1 MVRTPSLDEE
11 LKRKMEKR
19 LLLFFGSTFLLV
31 SLWPQIFPPPPM
43 PEDVSSPVVENRGSG
58 LSTPADVPASPSE
71 GGPTVRLEPEV
82 RPEPSEESE
91 SEVRAAAEE
100 REVVVETSLYRLV
113 LSNRGGRLLSMRLRE
128 YLSNAREPY
137 EMVGLGAAEYL
148 NVRPLD
154 LRLSSPRDT
163 DAVSVALF
171 ETDAARKI
179 TVADGEEKTVSFR
192 WSDGRRLAVEK
203 HLTFLGATYRIH
215 VEVSVTER
223 GEEIGKQV
231 LYGGGIGNE
240 ITESRYV
247 GVDKGVVVS
256 RGEVELFTTQDV
268 DEGSGTGVSIM
279 ATGVASHYFTGLM
292 LPADDALYASR
303 FETGIVPT
311 EDVKRPERE
320 VITAA
325 LEAPTSRGVFTLYMG
340 PKKLERLE
348 ALAPG
353 MSQIIE
359 FGSWMRYPALLLRSG
374 LVRIYAFVGNWGFAI
389 VLLTVAINI
398 VLVPLKH
405 YSFVSMRRMQKLA
418 PQIQKIRDR
427 YKKVKPT
434 DPRYQQMNQEIMT
447 LYKENNAS
455 PLSGCLPML
464 LMIPFFF
471 AFYRLLMSS
480 IELRQAPFIFWIQ
493 DLAVHDPMFVLPV
506 LMGGTQMAIQKMT
519 PQTSADP
526 TQQKIMSFM
535 PVMFTFILAWAPS
548 GLVLYW
554 FSNNLV
560 SMAQQLMTNRFLGDR
575 EEKALKDG
583 KAVKSVKKSKHKK
596 SPKGEKQGA

>member
-1 MVRTPSLDEE
+1 
-11 LKRKMEKR
+11 MEKR
-19 LLLFFGSTFLLV
+19 LLLFFGATFLLV
-31 SLWPQIFPPPPM
+31 SLWPTFFPTPPM
-43 PEDVSSPVVENRGSG
+43 PEDSSFPPVENRGSG
-58 LSTPADVPASPSE
+58 LTAPADVPASPVERAGALESA
-71 GGPTVRLEPEV
+71 PSLEPKGY
-82 RPEPSEESE
+82 EESAE
-91 SEVRAAAEE
+91 RLPEQREDLEYEVRAASAE
-100 REVVVETSLYRLV
+100 REVVVETSLYRIV
-113 LSNRGGRLLSMRLRE
+113 FSNRGARLMSMQLKE
-128 YLSNAREPY
+128 YLNKNREPY
-137 EMVGLGAAEYL
+137 EMVGLGAAKYL
-148 NVRPLD
+148 DIRPLD
-154 LRLSSPRDT
+154 IRLSSPSDT
-163 DAVSVALF
+163 DTVSKALF
-171 ETDAARKI
+171 QTDAPRRM

-192 WSDGRRLAVEK
+192 WADGRGLAVEK
-203 HLTFLGATYRIH
+203 HVTFLGATYRFH
-215 VEVSVTER
+215 VEVSVSER
-223 GEEIGKQV
+223 GEEVGKQV

-240 ITESRYV
+240 VTESRYV
-247 GVDKGVVVS
+247 GVDKGVVFS
-256 RGEVELFTTQDV
+256 RGEVELFNASDV
-268 DEGSGTGVSIM
+268 GEGLGTGVSVT

-292 LPADDALYASR
+292 LPADDSLYATR
-303 FETGIVPT
+303 FETGVVPT
-311 EDVKRPERE
+311 EDEKRAERE

-325 LEAPTSRGVFTLYMG
+325 LEAPSSKAVFTLYMG

-359 FGSWMRYPALLLRSG
+359 FGSWMRYPALLLRTG
-374 LVRIYAFVGNWGFAI
+374 LVKIHAFVGNWGFSI

-405 YSFVSMRRMQKLA
+405 YSFVSMRRMQKLS

-434 DPRYQQMNQEIMT
+434 DPRYQQMNQEIMA

-455 PLSGCLPML
+455 PLSGCLPMV

-471 AFYRLLMSS
+471 AFYRLLMAS

-519 PQTSADP
+519 PQTSVDP

-535 PVMFTFILAWAPS
+535 PIMFTFILAWAPS

-560 SMAQQLMTNRFLGDR
+560 SMAQQLTTNRFLGDR
-575 EEKALKDG
+575 EAKELKDA
-583 KAVKSVKKSKHKK
+583 KAVKSVKKGKSKKG
-596 SPKGEKQGA
+596 PKGEKEGA

>member
-1 MVRTPSLDEE
+1 
-11 LKRKMEKR
+11 MEKR
-19 LLLFFGSTFLLV
+19 LLLFFGATFLLV
-31 SLWPQIFPPPPM
+31 TLWPRFFPPPPM
-43 PEDVSSPVVENRGSG
+43 PENVPSPSVENSENG
-58 LSTPADVPASPSE
+58 LSTPAELPVSPASPTE
-71 GGPTVRLEPEV
+71 PDPAVRTAPSLQEE
-82 RPEPSEESE
+82 RPEPSEESTY
-91 SEVRAAAEE
+91 EVRAASEE

-128 YLSNAREPY
+128 YLDNAREPY
-137 EMVGLGAAEYL
+137 EMVGLGAAERL
-148 NVRPLD
+148 NIRPLD

-163 DAVSVALF
+163 EAVSVALF

-179 TVADGEEKTVSFR
+179 TVADGQEKTVSFR
-192 WSDGRRLAVEK
+192 WSDGRGLAVEK

-215 VEVSVTER
+215 VDVSVTER
-223 GEEIGKQV
+223 GKEIGKQI

-247 GVDKGVVVS
+247 GVDKAVVVS
-256 RGEVELFTTQDV
+256 RGEVELFTAQDV
-268 DEGSGTGVSIM
+268 DEGSGTSVSIT

-292 LPADDALYASR
+292 LPADDSLYASR
-303 FETGIVPT
+303 FETGSVPT

-325 LEAPTSRGVFTLYMG
+325 LEAPTSRAVFTLYMG

-374 LVRIYAFVGNWGFAI
+374 LVRIYALVGNWGFAI

-434 DPRYQQMNQEIMT
+434 DPRYQHMNQEIMT

-455 PLSGCLPML
+455 PLSGCLPMV

-560 SMAQQLMTNRFLGDR
+560 SMAQQLTTNRFLGDR
-575 EEKALKDG
+575 EEKAAKDG
-583 KAVKSVKKSKHKK
+583 KAVKSVKKGKNKK

>member
-1 MVRTPSLDEE
+1 
-11 LKRKMEKR
+11 MEKR

-31 SLWPQIFPPPPM
+31 SLWPAFFPAPPM
-43 PEDVSSPVVENRGSG
+43 PEDGSSPPVDNRGGESRA
-58 LSTPADVPASPSE
+58 PADVPASPRERAAALESA
-71 GGPTVRLEPEV
+71 PSLEPE
-82 RPEPSEESE
+82 EHEESTE
-91 SEVRAAAEE
+91 NREDSEYEVRAASAE
-100 REVVVETSLYRLV
+100 RQVVVDTSLYRLV
-113 LSNRGGRLLSMRLRE
+113 FSNRGARLLSMQLWE

-137 EMVGLGAAEYL
+137 EMVGQGAAEHL
-148 NVRPLD
+148 NIRPLD
-154 LRLSSPRDT
+154 IRLSSPRNT
-163 DAVSVALF
+163 ETVSMALF
-171 ETDAARKI
+171 ETDAPSKMS
-179 TVADGEEKTVSFR
+179 VADGEEKTVSFR
-192 WSDGRRLAVEK
+192 WSDGRGLAVEK
-203 HLTFLGATYRIH
+203 HVTFFGATYRFH
-215 VEVSVTER
+215 VEVSVSER
-223 GEEIGKQV
+223 REEVGKQV
-231 LYGGGIGNE
+231 LYGGGVGNE

-256 RGEVELFTTQDV
+256 RGELELFTASDV
-268 DEGSGTGVSIM
+268 DEGSGTSVGVTAM
-279 ATGVASHYFTGLM
+279 GVASHYFTGLM
-292 LPADDALYASR
+292 LPADDSLYATR
-303 FETGIVPT
+303 FETGVVPT
-311 EDVKRPERE
+311 EDEKRAERE

-325 LEAPTSRGVFTLYMG
+325 LEAPSSKAVFTLYMG

-374 LVRIYAFVGNWGFAI
+374 LVKIHEFVGNWGFAI
-389 VLLTVAINI
+389 VLLTVAINV

-535 PVMFTFILAWAPS
+535 PIMFTFILAWAPS

-560 SMAQQLMTNRFLGDR
+560 SMAQQLTTNRFLGDR
-575 EEKALKDG
+575 EAKALKDT
-583 KAVKSVKKSKHKK
+583 KAVKSVKKGKK
-596 SPKGEKQGA
+596 GPKGEKQGA

>member
-1 MVRTPSLDEE
+1 
-11 LKRKMEKR
+11 MEKR

-31 SLWPQIFPPPPM
+31 SLWPRFFPPPPM
-43 PEDVSSPVVENRGSG
+43 PEDGSSPFVENGGSR
-58 LSTPADVPASPSE
+58 LSAPADVPASPSKQAPSVE
-71 GGPTVRLEPEV
+71 RAPSREPED
-82 RPEPSEESE
+82 RPERAEESE
-91 SEVRAAAEE
+91 YEIRAASAE

-113 LSNRGGRLLSMRLRE
+113 LSNRGARLLSMRLQE
-128 YLSNAREPY
+128 HLSNAREPY
-137 EMVGLGAAEYL
+137 EMVGLGAAEHL
-148 NVRPLD
+148 NIRPLD
-154 LRLSSPRDT
+154 LRLSSPLDT
-163 DAVSVALF
+163 ETVSMALF
-171 ETDAARKI
+171 ETDAPRKMS
-179 TVADGEEKTVSFR
+179 VADGEEKTVSFR
-192 WSDGRRLAVEK
+192 WADGRGLAVEK

-215 VEVSVTER
+215 VEVSVSER
-223 GEEIGKQV
+223 GEEVGKQV

-240 ITESRYV
+240 ITKSHYV

-256 RGEVELFTTQDV
+256 RGEVELFTAQDV
-268 DEGSGTGVSIM
+268 DEGTGVSVT
-279 ATGVASHYFTGLM
+279 ATGVASHYFTGLI
-292 LPADDALYASR
+292 LPADDGLYASR
-303 FETGIVPT
+303 FETGVVPT
-311 EDVKRPERE
+311 EDEKRAERE

-325 LEAPTSRGVFTLYMG
+325 LEAPSSKAIFTLYMG

-359 FGSWMRYPALLLRSG
+359 FGSWMRYPALLLRSA
-374 LVRIYAFVGNWGFAI
+374 LLKIYAFVGNWGFAI
-389 VLLTVAINI
+389 VLLTVAIN
-398 VLVPLKH
+398 VALVPLKH

-434 DPRYQQMNQEIMT
+434 DPRYQHMNQEIMT

-493 DLAVHDPMFVLPV
+493 DLSVYDPVYVLPV
-506 LMGGTQMAIQKMT
+506 LMGATQMAIQKMT

-526 TQQKIMSFM
+526 MQQKIMSFM
-535 PVMFTFILAWAPS
+535 PIMFTFILALAPS

-560 SMAQQLMTNRFLGDR
+560 SMAQQLTTNRFLLER
-575 EEKALKDG
+575 EEKALKDA
-583 KAVKSVKKSKHKK
+583 KAVKSVKKGK
-596 SPKGEKQGA
+596 SNKRQKGEKQGV

>member
-1 MVRTPSLDEE
+1 
-11 LKRKMEKR
+11 MEKR

-31 SLWPQIFPPPPM
+31 ILWQQFFPPPPM
-43 PEDVSSPVVENRGSG
+43 AEDGSSPFVENGGRG
-58 LSTPADVPASPSE
+58 LSAPGDVPASPSKQAPSVE
-71 GGPTVRLEPEV
+71 RAPSREPED
-82 RPEPSEESE
+82 RPERAEEPE
-91 SEVRAAAEE
+91 YEIRAASAE

-113 LSNRGGRLLSMRLRE
+113 LSNRGARLLSMRLQE
-128 YLSNAREPY
+128 HLSNALEPY
-137 EMVGLGAAEYL
+137 EMVGLSAAEHL
-148 NVRPLD
+148 NLRPLD
-154 LRLSSPRDT
+154 LRLSSPLDT
-163 DAVSVALF
+163 ETVSMALF
-171 ETDAARKI
+171 ETDAPRKMS
-179 TVADGEEKTVSFR
+179 VADGEEKTVSFR
-192 WSDGRRLAVEK
+192 WADGRGLAVEK
-203 HLTFLGATYRIH
+203 HLTFLGATYRTH
-215 VEVSVTER
+215 VEVSVSER
-223 GEEIGKQV
+223 GEEVGKQV

-240 ITESRYV
+240 ITKSHYV

-256 RGEVELFTTQDV
+256 RGEVELFTAQDV
-268 DEGSGTGVSIM
+268 DEGTGVSVT
-279 ATGVASHYFTGLM
+279 ATGVASHYFTGLI
-292 LPADDALYASR
+292 LPADDGLYASR
-303 FETGIVPT
+303 LETGVVPT
-311 EDVKRPERE
+311 EDEKRAERE

-325 LEAPTSRGVFTLYMG
+325 LEAPSSKAIFTLYMG

-359 FGSWMRYPALLLRSG
+359 FGSWMRYPALLLRSA
-374 LVRIYAFVGNWGFAI
+374 LLKIYAFVGNWGFAI
-389 VLLTVAINI
+389 VLLTVAINV

-434 DPRYQQMNQEIMT
+434 DPRYQHMNQEIMT

-493 DLAVHDPMFVLPV
+493 DLSVYDPVYVLPV
-506 LMGGTQMAIQKMT
+506 LMGATQMAIQKMT

-526 TQQKIMSFM
+526 MQQKIMSFM
-535 PVMFTFILAWAPS
+535 PIMFTFILALAPS

-560 SMAQQLMTNRFLGDR
+560 SMAQQLTTNRFLLER
-575 EEKALKDG
+575 EEKALKDA
-583 KAVKSVKKSKHKK
+583 KAVKSVKKGKSKKRQ
-596 SPKGEKQGA
+596 KGEKQGA

>member
-1 MVRTPSLDEE
+1 M
-11 LKRKMEKR
+11 
-19 LLLFFGSTFLLV
+19 
-31 SLWPQIFPPPPM
+31 
-43 PEDVSSPVVENRGSG
+43 
-58 LSTPADVPASPSE
+58 PASPSKKA
-71 GGPTVRLEPEV
+71 PAVPSAPSPEPEEHEESAEH
-82 RPEPSEESE
+82 PEESE
-91 SEVRAAAEE
+91 YEVRAASAE

-113 LSNRGGRLLSMRLRE
+113 LSNRGARLLSMRLQE
-128 YLSNAREPY
+128 HLSNAREPY
-137 EMVGLGAAEYL
+137 EMVGLGAAEHL
-148 NVRPLD
+148 NIRPLD
-154 LRLSSPRDT
+154 LRLSSPGAT
-163 DAVSVALF
+163 DVVLMALF
-171 ETDAARKI
+171 ETDAPRKMS
-179 TVADGEEKTVSFR
+179 VADGEEKTVSFR
-192 WSDGRRLAVEK
+192 WSDGRGLAVEK

-215 VEVSVTER
+215 VEVSVSER
-223 GEEIGKQV
+223 GEEVGKEV

-240 ITESRYV
+240 ITDSHYV

-256 RGEVELFTTQDV
+256 RGEVELFTAQDV
-268 DEGSGTGVSIM
+268 DKGSGTSVSVT
-279 ATGVASHYFTGLM
+279 ATGVTSHYFTGLM
-292 LPADDALYASR
+292 LPADDGLYASR
-303 FETGIVPT
+303 FETGLVPT
-311 EDVKRPERE
+311 VDVNRAERE

-325 LEAPTSRGVFTLYMG
+325 LEAPSSKAVFRLYMG

-374 LVRIYAFVGNWGFAI
+374 LVKIYSFVGNWGFAI

-405 YSFVSMRRMQKLA
+405 YSFVSMRRMQKLS

-434 DPRYQQMNQEIMT
+434 DPRYQHMNQEIMA

-471 AFYRLLMSS
+471 AFYRLLMAS
-480 IELRQAPFIFWIQ
+480 IELRQAPFVFWIQ

-506 LMGGTQMAIQKMT
+506 LMGATQMAIQKMT

-526 TQQKIMSFM
+526 MQQKIMSFM
-535 PVMFTFILAWAPS
+535 PIMFTFILAWAPS

-560 SMAQQLMTNRFLGDR
+560 SMAQQLTTNRFLMDR
-575 EEKALKDG
+575 EEKALKDA
-583 KAVKSVKKSKHKK
+583 KAVKSVKKGKSKKG
-596 SPKGEKQGA
+596 PKGEKQGA

>member
-1 MVRTPSLDEE
+1 MSAPVDVPVSKKAASLESAPSLEPAE
-11 LKRKMEKR
+11 HPEKSAEH
-19 LLLFFGSTFLLV
+19 LG
-31 SLWPQIFPPPPM
+31 
-43 PEDVSSPVVENRGSG
+43 
-58 LSTPADVPASPSE
+58 
-71 GGPTVRLEPEV
+71 EPEF
-82 RPEPSEESE
+82 
-91 SEVRAAAEE
+91 EVRAASAE

-113 LSNRGGRLLSMRLRE
+113 LSNRGARLMSMRLQE

-137 EMVGLGAAEYL
+137 EMVGLGAAEHL

-163 DAVSVALF
+163 DAVSKALF
-171 ETDAARKI
+171 ETDAPRKMS
-179 TVADGEEKTVSFR
+179 VADGEEKIVSFR
-192 WSDGRRLAVEK
+192 WSDGRGLAVEK
-203 HLTFLGATYRIH
+203 RLTFLGATYRIH
-215 VEVSVTER
+215 VEVSVTQR
-223 GEEIGKQV
+223 GEEVGKQV

-256 RGEVELFTTQDV
+256 RGEVVLFTAQDV
-268 DEGSGTGVSIM
+268 DEGSGTSVSVT

-292 LPADDALYASR
+292 LPADDSLYASR
-303 FETGIVPT
+303 FETGVVPT
-311 EDVKRPERE
+311 EDVNRTERE
-320 VITAA
+320 LITAA
-325 LEAPTSRGVFTLYMG
+325 LEAPSSKAILTLYMG

-374 LVRIYAFVGNWGFAI
+374 LMKIYAFVGNWGFAI

-418 PQIQKIRDR
+418 PEIQKIRDR

-434 DPRYQQMNQEIMT
+434 DPRYQSMNQEIMT

-526 TQQKIMSFM
+526 MQQKIMSFM
-535 PVMFTFILAWAPS
+535 PIMFTFILAWAPS

-560 SMAQQLMTNRFLGDR
+560 SMAQQLTTNRFLMDR
-575 EEKALKDG
+575 EEKAHKDA
-583 KAVKSVKKSKHKK
+583 KAVKSVKKGKGKK
-596 SPKGEKQGA
+596 SPKAGKLGA

>member
-1 MVRTPSLDEE
+1 M
-11 LKRKMEKR
+11 
-19 LLLFFGSTFLLV
+19 
-31 SLWPQIFPPPPM
+31 
-43 PEDVSSPVVENRGSG
+43 
-58 LSTPADVPASPSE
+58 
-71 GGPTVRLEPEV
+71 

-91 SEVRAAAEE
+91 YEVRAAAEE

-128 YLSNAREPY
+128 YLSNVREPY

-256 RGEVELFTTQDV
+256 RGEVVLFTTQDV
-268 DEGSGTGVSIM
+268 DEGPGTGVSIM

-325 LEAPTSRGVFTLYMG
+325 LEAPTSRAVFTLYMG

-575 EEKALKDG
+575 EEKALKDS

-596 SPKGEKQGA
+596 SPKGEKEGA

>member
-1 MVRTPSLDEE
+1 M
-11 LKRKMEKR
+11 
-19 LLLFFGSTFLLV
+19 
-31 SLWPQIFPPPPM
+31 
-43 PEDVSSPVVENRGSG
+43 
-58 LSTPADVPASPSE
+58 
-71 GGPTVRLEPEV
+71 
-82 RPEPSEESE
+82 
-91 SEVRAAAEE
+91 
-100 REVVVETSLYRLV
+100 
-113 LSNRGGRLLSMRLRE
+113 
-128 YLSNAREPY
+128 
-137 EMVGLGAAEYL
+137 
-148 NVRPLD
+148 
-154 LRLSSPRDT
+154 
-163 DAVSVALF
+163 ALF
-171 ETDAARKI
+171 ETDAPRKMS
-179 TVADGEEKTVSFR
+179 VADGEEKTVSFR
-192 WSDGRRLAVEK
+192 WADGRGLAVEK

-215 VEVSVTER
+215 VEVSVSER
-223 GEEIGKQV
+223 GEEVGKQV

-240 ITESRYV
+240 ITKSHYV

-256 RGEVELFTTQDV
+256 RGEVELFTAQDV
-268 DEGSGTGVSIM
+268 DEGSGTGVSVT
-279 ATGVASHYFTGLM
+279 ATGVASHYFTGLI
-292 LPADDALYASR
+292 LPADDGLYASR
-303 FETGIVPT
+303 FETGVVPT
-311 EDVKRPERE
+311 EDEKRAERE

-325 LEAPTSRGVFTLYMG
+325 LEAPSSKAIFTLYMG

-359 FGSWMRYPALLLRSG
+359 FGSWMRYPALLLRSA
-374 LVRIYAFVGNWGFAI
+374 LLKIYAFVGNWGFAI
-389 VLLTVAINI
+389 VLLTVAIN
-398 VLVPLKH
+398 VALVPLKH

-434 DPRYQQMNQEIMT
+434 DPRYQHMNQEIMT

-493 DLAVHDPMFVLPV
+493 DLSVYDPVYVLPV
-506 LMGGTQMAIQKMT
+506 LMGATQMAIQKMT

-526 TQQKIMSFM
+526 MQQKIMSFM
-535 PVMFTFILAWAPS
+535 PIMFTFILALAPS

-560 SMAQQLMTNRFLGDR
+560 SMAQQLTTNRFLLER
-575 EEKALKDG
+575 EEKALKDA
-583 KAVKSVKKSKHKK
+583 KAVKSVKKGK
-596 SPKGEKQGA
+596 SNKRQKGEKQGV

>member
-1 MVRTPSLDEE
+1 
-11 LKRKMEKR
+11 MEKR

-31 SLWPQIFPPPPM
+31 SLWPMFFPAPPM
-43 PEDVSSPVVENRGSG
+43 PEDGSSPPVDNRGG
-58 LSTPADVPASPSE
+58 ESTAPADVPASPRERAAALESA
-71 GGPTVRLEPEV
+71 PSLEPE
-82 RPEPSEESE
+82 EHEESTANRE
-91 SEVRAAAEE
+91 DSEYEVRAASAE
-100 REVVVETSLYRLV
+100 RQVVVDTSLYRLV
-113 LSNRGGRLLSMRLRE
+113 FSNRGARLLSMQLRE

-137 EMVGLGAAEYL
+137 EMVGQGAAEHL
-148 NVRPLD
+148 NIRPLD
-154 LRLSSPRDT
+154 IRLSSPRDT
-163 DAVSVALF
+163 ETVSMALF
-171 ETDAARKI
+171 ETDAPSKMS
-179 TVADGEEKTVSFR
+179 VADGEEKTVSFR
-192 WSDGRRLAVEK
+192 WSDGRGLAVEK
-203 HLTFLGATYRIH
+203 HVTLFGATYRFH
-215 VEVSVTER
+215 VEVSVSER
-223 GEEIGKQV
+223 GEEVGKQV

-240 ITESRYV
+240 ITESRYI

-256 RGEVELFTTQDV
+256 RGELELFTASDV
-268 DEGSGTGVSIM
+268 DEGSGTSVGVT

-292 LPADDALYASR
+292 LPADDSLYATR
-303 FETGIVPT
+303 FETGVVPT
-311 EDVKRPERE
+311 EDEKRAERE

-325 LEAPTSRGVFTLYMG
+325 LEAPSSKAVFTLYMG

-374 LVRIYAFVGNWGFAI
+374 LVKIHEFVGNWGFAI
-389 VLLTVAINI
+389 VLLTVAINV

-535 PVMFTFILAWAPS
+535 PIMFTFILAWAPS

-560 SMAQQLMTNRFLGDR
+560 SMAQQLTTNRFLGDR
-575 EEKALKDG
+575 EAKALKDT
-583 KAVKSVKKSKHKK
+583 KAVKSVKKGKK
-596 SPKGEKQGA
+596 GPKGEKQRA